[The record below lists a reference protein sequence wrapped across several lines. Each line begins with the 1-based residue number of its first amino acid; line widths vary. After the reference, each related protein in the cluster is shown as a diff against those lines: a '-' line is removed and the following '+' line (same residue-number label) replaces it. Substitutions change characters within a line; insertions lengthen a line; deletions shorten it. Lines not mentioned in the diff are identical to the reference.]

1 MGGLQFSFDLRFLQT
16 LLVSREAKETRAPTF
31 TSLMERVEGHIDPFD
46 LSVFSS
52 HLETRVRWAAAR
64 SVAGLAALVPPD
76 RAALVA
82 SYKPPSATSS
92 TGGQDGHNVLT
103 LPYPAAPR
111 FQLLPLSTP
120 APPLP
125 ASLGVPTVP
134 TTAAADTKKTS
145 AARRI
150 RDRSPV

>member
-1 MGGLQFSFDLRFLQT
+1 
-16 LLVSREAKETRAPTF
+16 
-31 TSLMERVEGHIDPFD
+31 MERVESQIDPFD

-82 SYKPPSATSS
+82 SYKPPSVTSS

-103 LPYPAAPR
+103 LPNPAAPR

-120 APPLP
+120 AAPSSLP
-125 ASLGVPTVP
+125 ASLGLPPPTNAP
-134 TTAAADTKKTS
+134 STTDVKKSSGT
-145 AARRI
+145 RRI
-150 RDRSPV
+150 RDRSPVTQTAASFFGSMSQSWFGSGGNNS